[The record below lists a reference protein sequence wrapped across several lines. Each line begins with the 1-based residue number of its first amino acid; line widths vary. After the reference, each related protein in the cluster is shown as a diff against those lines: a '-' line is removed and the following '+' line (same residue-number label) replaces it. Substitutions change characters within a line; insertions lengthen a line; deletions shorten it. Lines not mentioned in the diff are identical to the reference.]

1 MHLAMRRE
9 RRIAKVAMARKL
21 AVSLYWMWRRR
32 MDYEEM
38 KKFGSHAGQL
48 VTGHGVK

>member
-21 AVSLYWMWRRR
+21 AISLYWMWRRR

-38 KKFGSHAGQL
+38 KKFGSYAGQP
-48 VTGHGVK
+48 GNRHGVE